1 MAKRIDRI
9 NEEVLKA
16 LAELLRTVKDP
27 RMQNGLVSIT
37 HCDVT
42 GDLRFATVYISVLG
56 KESDSVDV
64 MKALNSASGYLR
76 RELAKKVK
84 LRYTPELIL
93 KLDDSITYGAHIS
106 KLIYELDIKP
116 DDENIT
122 TENEDG

>member
-16 LAELLRTVKDP
+16 LAEILRTVKDP

-37 HCDVT
+37 NCDVT
-42 GDLRFATVYISVLG
+42 GDLSFVTVYISVLG
-56 KESDSVDV
+56 KEEDSVAV

-76 RELAKKVK
+76 RELARKVK

-93 KLDDSITYGAHIS
+93 KLDNSITYGAHIS
-106 KLIYELDIKP
+106 KLINELDIKP
-116 DDENIT
+116 DENGDA
-122 TENEDG
+122 NEQND

>member
-16 LAELLRTVKDP
+16 LAEILRTVKDP

-37 HCDVT
+37 NCDVT
-42 GDLRFATVYISVLG
+42 GDLSFVTVYISVFG
-56 KESDSVDV
+56 KEEDSVAV

-76 RELAKKVK
+76 RELARKVK

-93 KLDDSITYGAHIS
+93 KLDNSITYGAHIS
-106 KLIYELDIKP
+106 KLINELDIKP
-116 DDENIT
+116 DENGDA
-122 TENEDG
+122 NEQND